1 MAKKKKRERENETA
15 NRSEEITANSFRKQ
29 MKDIILK
36 IQGGRALSPLL
47 SMGQVLYQPLLPSVL
62 AGKGEI
68 PLMLVPVSAA
78 SPDSL
83 MNSVLWDFPQNIT
96 WMAFQPHMDSTMP
109 TSTVIFIPS
118 FSICHAIQIF

>member
-1 MAKKKKRERENETA
+1 MAKKKKKRERENETA

-47 SMGQVLYQPLLPSVL
+47 SMGQVLYQPLLLSVL

-68 PLMLVPVSAA
+68 PLMLVPVSPAN
-78 SPDSL
+78 PDGF
-83 MNSVLWDFPQNIT
+83 DE
-96 WMAFQPHMDSTMP
+96 
-109 TSTVIFIPS
+109 
-118 FSICHAIQIF
+118 